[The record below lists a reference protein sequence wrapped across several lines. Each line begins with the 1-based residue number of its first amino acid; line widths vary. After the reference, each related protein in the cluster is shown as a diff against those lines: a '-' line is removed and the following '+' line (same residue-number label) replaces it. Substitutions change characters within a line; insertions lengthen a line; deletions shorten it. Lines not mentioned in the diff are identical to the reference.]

1 MSDATTGAGHA
12 DQPRADQPAS
22 TSGTPDP
29 GLAETGLAETGLAE
43 TGFADAGLAETGFA
57 DAGAQDYAHTAPLF
71 ERFVRLA
78 AGDPARQG
86 LRDELVRVYLPVA
99 HNIASRFRGRGHSQ
113 EDLRQVAAVGL
124 VNAVNRFEPAVGV
137 DFLAFAVP
145 TIMGEVRRY
154 FRDTSWSVRVP
165 RRLKELHLRLSAAGT
180 ELSQRL
186 GRAPSARE
194 LAAHLDLPIDAV
206 YEGLE
211 AATAY
216 QAVSLSDPL
225 GAGSEDVPLADALG
239 DDDDA
244 FERVDNRE
252 AVRPLLAALPERE
265 RRILVLRFFGNLSQT
280 QIAEQVGISQMHV
293 SRLLARSLS
302 RLRRQLDDDQ

>member
-1 MSDATTGAGHA
+1 VTDATGDAAGEVEYE
-12 DQPRADQPAS
+12 QQR
-22 TSGTPDP
+22 
-29 GLAETGLAETGLAE
+29 
-43 TGFADAGLAETGFA
+43 
-57 DAGAQDYAHTAPLF
+57 DYAHTAPLF
-71 ERFVRLA
+71 GRLA
-78 AGDPARQG
+78 AMAEADPQRRA
-86 LRDELVRVYLPVA
+86 LRDQLVQAYLPVA
-99 HNIASRFRGRGHSQ
+99 NTIASRFRGRGHSQ

-124 VNAVNRFEPAVGV
+124 VNAVNRFEPSVGV

-165 RRLKELHLRLSAAGT
+165 RRLKELHLKLSAASG

-194 LAAHLDLPIDAV
+194 LATHLDLPIDTV

-216 QAVSLSDPL
+216 QAVSLSEPL
-225 GAGSEDVPLADALG
+225 SSGSDEVPLADALG
-239 DDDDA
+239 EDDES
-244 FERVDNRE
+244 FERIDNRE
-252 AVRPLLAALPERE
+252 AVRPLLEALPERE

-280 QIAEQVGISQMHV
+280 QIAEQVGVSQMHV
-293 SRLLARSLS
+293 SRLLSRSLN
-302 RLRRQLDDDQ
+302 RLRRQLDERP